1 MDLKELQKKYP
12 KFVYESY
19 SVRISKN
26 DLEIIFSFKIKPNIS
41 FEPKV
46 VIKNTEKELLRVGV
60 SNLDNLIFHLGL
72 IEMVSY
78 WKATCSP
85 VIEVKAGHLDKE
97 QIKWWQ
103 DLILKGMGQFF
114 FENKLPFLKPKFV
127 ISRPRSIRKT
137 FREPASDVLV
147 PVGGGKDSAVTLELL
162 KKSKKNVRC
171 FSLNPTD
178 SAMGIMKTA
187 GCRKPIIAERTID
200 EKLLKLNRKGFL
212 NGHTP
217 FSAYLAFLT
226 LLVAAIFKYRQIA
239 VSNEKSSNEG
249 NIKYLEKV
257 VNHQWSKSFEFEKKF
272 RKYCKEHLAEN
283 IEYFS
288 YLRPLYEIQ
297 IAKLFSKHQ
306 KYFKVF
312 LSCNEAYKTASGT
325 KRPEK
330 KWCGNCSKCL
340 FTYMILYPYLKKEK
354 LVNIFGKDL
363 YEDKKLLP
371 LLQQLTGERGFKPFE
386 CVGTAKESR
395 RALSLS
401 LKKAE
406 RLGEVPYL
414 LTKLKA

>member
-1 MDLKELQKKYP
+1 MDIKKLQKKYP

-19 SVRISKN
+19 SCRISEN
-26 DLEIIFSFKIKPNIS
+26 DLEILFSFKIEPGIY

-46 VIKNTEKELLRVGV
+46 VIKNVKKELLRFDL
-60 SNLDNLIFHLGL
+60 SKLDNLIFHLGL
-72 IEMVSY
+72 IEMISY

-137 FREPASDVLV
+137 FRGPGSDVLV

-178 SAMGIMKTA
+178 SAMGIMKVA
-187 GCRKPIIAERTID
+187 GCRSPIIAGRTID

-249 NIKYLEKV
+249 NVKYLGKTI
-257 VNHQWSKSFEFEKKF
+257 NHQWSKSFEFEKKF
-272 RKYCKEHLAEN
+272 RKYCKKYLAED
-283 IEYFS
+283 IEYSS

-325 KRPEK
+325 RKPEK

-406 RLGEVPYL
+406 KSGKVPYL